1 MSNGKVMIIHLI
13 IGVTKKDIAEM
24 SEYFPEPK
32 SFGKRVKVKFDLS
45 NYVTK
50 ADLRNSKGV
59 DTPKFVKKVEI

>member
-32 SFGKRVKVKFDLS
+32 SFGKRVKVKLDFS
-45 NYVTK
+45 NYATK
-50 ADLRNSKGV
+50 AG
-59 DTPKFVKKVEI
+59 FKKCSTR